1 MSLADNNTVKNQ
13 NIQLAFEMLLRRTD
27 KLEKNEFLNF
37 IQQYKIV
44 KNDSEIFDDTF
55 IDSNIM
61 DFKKSDYRN

>member
-1 MSLADNNTVKNQ
+1 MSLADNDTVKKQ

>member
-1 MSLADNNTVKNQ
+1 MSLADNDIVKKQ

-37 IQQYKIV
+37 IQQYKTV
-44 KNDSEIFDDTF
+44 KNDPEIFDDTF

>member
-1 MSLADNNTVKNQ
+1 MSLADNDIVKKQ

>member
-1 MSLADNNTVKNQ
+1 MSLINNDTVKNQ
-13 NIQLAFEMLLRRTD
+13 NIQLAFEMLLRKTD

-44 KNDSEIFDDTF
+44 KNNPEIFDDIF

>member
-1 MSLADNNTVKNQ
+1 MSLINNDTVKNQ
-13 NIQLAFEMLLRRTD
+13 NIQLAFEMLLRKTD

-44 KNDSEIFDDTF
+44 KNNPEIFDDIF
-55 IDSNIM
+55 IDANIM